1 MKRVIRKGIYESASS
16 SVHSLVISSDGM
28 EPSKLPVDKD
38 GYITVR
44 YGEFGKDGTVYS
56 SQEDKLSYL
65 VTQCYYLG
73 GLEYDVNRDN
83 NYHFKHVED
92 AIIDYTGEKGIKI
105 IGGEPDIDH
114 QTLADMGYG
123 ELYLIQN
130 EWDEKEI
137 QSFVFNKYISLLCDC
152 D

>member
-1 MKRVIRKGIYESASS
+1 MKRVIRKDVWESNSS
-16 SVHSLVISSDGM
+16 SVHSLQISSDGM

-73 GLEYDVNRDN
+73 GWEYDVNRDN
-83 NYHFKHVED
+83 NYHFKNIED
-92 AIIDYTGEKGIKI
+92 AIIDYTGAKGIRI
-105 IGGEPDIDH
+105 VGGEPDIDH
-114 QTLADMGYG
+114 QTVNQIDY
-123 ELYLIQN
+123 ELHLIYN
-130 EWDEKEI
+130 EYDEKEI

>member
-1 MKRVIRKGIYESASS
+1 MKRVIRKGIYETNSS
-16 SVHSLVISSDGM
+16 SVHTIVISSDGM

-73 GLEYDVNRDN
+73 GWEYDVNRDN
-83 NYHFKHVED
+83 NYHFKNIED
-92 AIIDYTGEKGIKI
+92 AIVDYTGARGIRI
-105 IGGEPDIDH
+105 VGGEPDIDH
-114 QTLADMGYG
+114 QTLADMGYS
-123 ELYLIQN
+123 ELYLIHN
-130 EWDEKEI
+130 EYDEKEI

>member
-1 MKRVIRKGIYESASS
+1 MKRVIRKGIYETNSS
-16 SVHSLVISSDGM
+16 SIHTIVISSDGM

-38 GYITVR
+38 GYITVK

-73 GLEYDVNRDN
+73 GWDYDVNRDN
-83 NYHFKHVED
+83 NYHFRNIED
-92 AIIDYTGEKGIKI
+92 AIVDYTGAKGIKI
-105 IGGEPDIDH
+105 VGGEPEIDH
-114 QTLADMGYG
+114 QTVSQMGYDG
-123 ELYLIQN
+123 MHLIQN

>member
-1 MKRVIRKGIYESASS
+1 MKRVIRKGIYETNSS
-16 SVHSLVISSDGM
+16 SVHTIVISSDGM

-73 GLEYDVNRDN
+73 GWEYDVNRDN
-83 NYHFKHVED
+83 NYHFKNIED
-92 AIIDYTGEKGIKI
+92 AIIDYTGAKGIRI
-105 IGGEPDIDH
+105 VGGEPDIDH
-114 QTLADMGYG
+114 QTVNQIDYDLH
-123 ELYLIQN
+123 LIHN
-130 EWDEKEI
+130 EYDEKEI

>member
-1 MKRVIRKGIYESASS
+1 MNRVIRKEIYETASS

-38 GYITVR
+38 GYITVK

-73 GLEYDVNRDN
+73 GWEYDINRDN
-83 NYHFKHVED
+83 NYHFRNIED
-92 AIIDYTGEKGIKI
+92 AIIDYTGARGTRIV
-105 IGGEPDIDH
+105 GGEPDIDH
-114 QTLADMGYG
+114 QTVSQMSYDGMH
-123 ELYLIQN
+123 LIQN
-130 EWDEKEI
+130 EWDEKKI
-137 QSFVFNKYISLLCDC
+137 QRFVFNKYIGIKMSHD
-152 D
+152 

>member
-1 MKRVIRKGIYESASS
+1 MKRVIRKEIYESASS

-73 GLEYDVNRDN
+73 GWEYDVNRDN
-83 NYHFKHVED
+83 NYHFKNIED
-92 AIIDYTGEKGIKI
+92 AIIDYTDAKGIRI

-114 QTLADMGYG
+114 QTIDLMDY
-123 ELYLIQN
+123 ELNLIQN
-130 EWDEKEI
+130 EYDEKEI

>member
-1 MKRVIRKGIYESASS
+1 MKRVIRKSVWESNSS
-16 SVHSLVISSDGM
+16 SVHSLQISSDGM

-38 GYITVR
+38 GYITVE

-56 SQEDKLSYL
+56 TQEDKLSYL

-73 GLEYDVNRDN
+73 GWDYDVNRDN
-83 NYHFKHVED
+83 NYHFRNVED
-92 AIIDYTGEKGIKI
+92 AIIDYTGAKGIKI
-105 IGGEPDIDH
+105 VGGEPEIDH
-114 QTLADMGYG
+114 QTVSSMEY
-123 ELYLIQN
+123 ELHLIQN
-130 EWDEKEI
+130 EYDEKEI

>member
-1 MKRVIRKGIYESASS
+1 MKRVIRKEIYESASS

-38 GYITVR
+38 GYITVK

-73 GLEYDVNRDN
+73 GWDYDVNRDN
-83 NYHFKHVED
+83 NYHFRCIED
-92 AIIDYTGEKGIKI
+92 AIIDYTGAKGIKI
-105 IGGEPDIDH
+105 IGGEPEIDH
-114 QTLADMGYG
+114 QTVSSMEY
-123 ELYLIQN
+123 ELHLIQN
-130 EWDEKEI
+130 EYDEKEI

>member
-1 MKRVIRKGIYESASS
+1 MKRVIRKGIYETNSS
-16 SVHSLVISSDGM
+16 SVHTIVISSDGM

-73 GLEYDVNRDN
+73 GWEYDVNRDN
-83 NYHFKHVED
+83 NYHFKNIED
-92 AIIDYTGEKGIKI
+92 AIVDYTGARGIKI
-105 IGGEPDIDH
+105 VGGEPEIDH
-114 QTLADMGYG
+114 QTVNQIDYDLH
-123 ELYLIQN
+123 LIHN
-130 EWDEKEI
+130 EYDEKEI